1 MRLWPLTL
9 LSRVPVMTKVDPA
22 EINLLDFHHTG
33 DSGAKASESVAKS
46 DFSYWFKGNRAGT
59 LKAVEVLAP
68 IEY

>member
-1 MRLWPLTL
+1 
-9 LSRVPVMTKVDPA
+9 MTKVDPA